1 MAVDYAVIVLYLAG
15 MLAMGWWGMRR
26 ATSKSDFLVAGRRLG
41 PVMYSGTMAAIVLG
55 GASTIGGVGLGY
67 RYGLSGAWMVFT
79 IGLGLLAL
87 SVFFSARIAR
97 LKVYTVSEML
107 DLRYGGS
114 AGIISGVVMW
124 AYTLMLAVTST
135 IAYAT
140 IFDVL
145 FGMDRTLSIILG
157 GAIVVAYSTLGGMW
171 SITLTD
177 MVQFVVKTIGVL
189 MLLLPIAVIKA
200 GGFAAMK
207 AQLPD
212 DYFAPLGIGGQTVF
226 TYVLIYSFGM
236 LIGQDIWQRVFTAR
250 GDKVARLGGTAAGT
264 YCLFYALAGAVIGTA
279 AKVLYPHLGSP
290 DDAFATIVKDALP
303 VGVRGLVLAAALSA
317 VMSTSSGALIA
328 CATVANNDIW
338 ARVKRAAAVRR
349 RPAAGES
356 ADGGRAA
363 PGTEHPG
370 DASGT
375 EAHDRADG
383 EAYDQAHGE
392 AHDEAHDEVRGNR
405 VFILLMGLAVIV
417 IAIALNNVVEALTL
431 AYNVLVGGLLVP
443 ILGGLLWKRGNAAG
457 ALASVA
463 VGGLTVIGLMISL
476 GVLANEP
483 IYYGLI
489 ASLVAYV
496 AVSLATEPTDPEV
509 LTAWRARLAGRPDGA
524 VEGDEPG
531 SDEAEG
537 DDPES
542 DATGDT
548 SVAVARVL
556 TPFSATGRA

>member
-26 ATSKSDFLVAGRRLG
+26 AKSKSEFLVAGRRLG
-41 PVMYSGTMAAIVLG
+41 PAMYSGTMAAIVLG

-67 RYGLSGAWMVFT
+67 QYGLSGAWMVFT

-114 AGIISGVVMW
+114 AGLISGIVMW

-145 FGMDRTLSIILG
+145 FGLDRSLSIVLG

-189 MLLLPIAVIKA
+189 LLLLPIAVVKA

-264 YCLFYALAGAVIGTA
+264 YCLVYALAGAVIGTA

-303 VGVRGLVLAAALSA
+303 MGVRGLVLAAALSA

-338 ARVKRAAAVRR
+338 ARLRGAVRK
-349 RPAAGES
+349 PEAAGE
-356 ADGGRAA
+356 
-363 PGTEHPG
+363 
-370 DASGT
+370 
-375 EAHDRADG
+375 EAH
-383 EAYDQAHGE
+383 ES
-392 AHDEAHDEVRGNR
+392 AHDEVRGNR
-405 VFILLMGLAVIV
+405 LFILVMGVAVIG
-417 IAIALNNVVEALTL
+417 IAIGLNDVVAALTV
-431 AYNVLVGGLLVP
+431 AYNLLVGGLLVP
-443 ILGGLLWKRGNAAG
+443 ILGGLLWKRGTAAG

-463 VGGLTVIGLMISL
+463 VGGLAVVGLMVSF

-496 AVSLATEPTDPEV
+496 AVSLATRPTDAAV
-509 LTAWRARLAGRPDGA
+509 LAAWRERLAGRTAAAPSTPSTSGGTA
-524 VEGDEPG
+524 TTSTLPG
-531 SDEAEG
+531 
-537 DDPES
+537 
-542 DATGDT
+542 
-548 SVAVARVL
+548 V
-556 TPFSATGRA
+556 